1 MKKTYN
7 IALLPGD
14 GIGPEVCSE
23 AVEVMQAA
31 AQSCGFLIN
40 FQNGL
45 IGGAAY
51 DATGSPLPQ
60 ETIDL
65 CLAANA
71 TLLGAVGGYKWDEL
85 PKALRP
91 ETGLLGIRKAM
102 DIFANL
108 RPLSVEPSQAFRST
122 LKEEVVAGVD
132 LMVVRELVGGIYF
145 GEPSYKTETEG
156 VSTMRYTVSEV
167 ERIAR
172 IAFEYAKKRKNKV
185 TSVDKANVLMVSQLW
200 REVVTRIHETEYPS
214 VELEHLYV
222 DNAAMQLVLQPKQFD
237 VILTG
242 NLFGDILSDVS
253 AVLGGSL
260 GLLPSAS
267 VNGNTGLFEPVHGS
281 APDIA
286 GKDLANPT
294 AAILSGAMLL
304 EFLGEIEAANKIR
317 KAIAT
322 VWAAGKAT
330 ADLSPQ
336 IKLSTRE
343 FGEAVVAQFKA

>member
-1 MKKTYN
+1 MTKSYN
-7 IALLPGD
+7 IALLQGD

-23 AVEVMQAA
+23 AVKVMQAA
-31 AQSCGFLIN
+31 AKSSGFFLN
-40 FQNGL
+40 FSDGL
-45 IGGAAY
+45 IGGAAF
-51 DATGSPLPQ
+51 DASGSPLPQ
-60 ETIDL
+60 ATIDL
-65 CLAANA
+65 CLSADA

-85 PKALRP
+85 PKAQRP

-108 RPLSVEPSQAFRST
+108 RPLSVEASQAFRST
-122 LKEEVVAGVD
+122 LKPEVVSGVD

-145 GEPSYKTETEG
+145 GEPTFKNETEA
-156 VSTMRYTVSEV
+156 VSTMRYTVSEI

-172 IAFEYAKKRKNKV
+172 IAFEYAKKRRNKV
-185 TSVDKANVLMVSQLW
+185 TSVDKANVLLVSQLW

-214 VELEHLYV
+214 VNLEHLYV
-222 DNAAMQLVLQPKQFD
+222 DNAAMQLVLNPKQFD

-242 NLFGDILSDVS
+242 NLFGDILSDIS

-267 VNGNTGLFEPVHGS
+267 VNGTNGLFEPVHGS

-286 GKDLANPT
+286 GKGIANPA

-304 EFLGEIEAANKIR
+304 EFLGETEAANKIR
-317 KAIAT
+317 TAISK
-322 VWAAGKAT
+322 VWNDGKAT

-336 IKLSTRE
+336 FPLSTTE
-343 FGEAVVAQFKA
+343 FGDAVALAVL